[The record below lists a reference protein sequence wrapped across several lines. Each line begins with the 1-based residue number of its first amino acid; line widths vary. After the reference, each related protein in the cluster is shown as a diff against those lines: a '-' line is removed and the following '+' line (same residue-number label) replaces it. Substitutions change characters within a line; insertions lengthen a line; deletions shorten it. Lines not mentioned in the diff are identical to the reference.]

1 MKDRCLAWNF
11 AVAALILLG
20 SAFAI
25 SVLSRIFDVP
35 GWKSLAHW
43 LFYIAIM
50 LPLTVLAV
58 FLGLCAWDDHKKS
71 RDKSSSAIPQSCDDE
86 SFLAECG
93 VSDEEDKK
101 KLALAVRR
109 TLADKYGLAYEKVQ
123 PALRWRDCMPK
134 KHCWSIVDC
143 WKYLE
148 SVQQFFERELIV
160 RSEDPLLFPVE
171 GIEPE
176 TTVKDFVLSFLDI
189 YDRYEHI
196 TTYLPPPEL
205 TTQSKGSDAVVRGME
220 QLKSRYVFLQNGTSE
235 QRKYA
240 INQILERY
248 AGDYTIY
255 HIPSEV
261 VTPQDYWRAMHTFA
275 PMGPLYEVDGLS
287 GLDMESDYFER
298 IQVIDQR
305 PDNLLF
311 VWEEVSEKA
320 LSEMMG
326 FMLED
331 YYEMAWMR
339 KPGKIRFLV
348 SLSQPMKQFSQI
360 ELCYCPESI
369 NGKELAERVIAICDL
384 DMQKTEARL

>member
-1 MKDRCLAWNF
+1 
-11 AVAALILLG
+11 
-20 SAFAI
+20 
-25 SVLSRIFDVP
+25 
-35 GWKSLAHW
+35 
-43 LFYIAIM
+43 
-50 LPLTVLAV
+50 
-58 FLGLCAWDDHKKS
+58 
-71 RDKSSSAIPQSCDDE
+71 
-86 SFLAECG
+86 
-93 VSDEEDKK
+93 
-101 KLALAVRR
+101 
-109 TLADKYGLAYEKVQ
+109 
-123 PALRWRDCMPK
+123 
-134 KHCWSIVDC
+134 
-143 WKYLE
+143 
-148 SVQQFFERELIV
+148 
-160 RSEDPLLFPVE
+160 
-171 GIEPE
+171 
-176 TTVKDFVLSFLDI
+176 
-189 YDRYEHI
+189 
-196 TTYLPPPEL
+196 
-205 TTQSKGSDAVVRGME
+205 ME
-220 QLKSRYVFLQNGTSE
+220 QLESRYVFLQNGTSE